1 MLFKYP
7 VIGGLFIALSFLYIA
22 AHAVQTNWAY
32 YTIEKFHW
40 EEYEIGIS
48 LGVVGLVFAV
58 VQGWLIRIIIP
69 KLGQQRSIYIGLALY
84 AIGFMLYALAT
95 QGWMMYAFTIVYCLG
110 GIAGPAMQGIM
121 STIVPPNAQ
130 GELQGGVTSMMSL
143 TSIFGPLLMNN
154 LFAYFVADQTPFYF
168 PGAALVLGAVL
179 TLISTL
185 LARRTLKATVSL
197 QPTPKE

>member
-1 MLFKYP
+1 
-7 VIGGLFIALSFLYIA
+7 
-22 AHAVQTNWAY
+22 
-32 YTIEKFHW
+32 
-40 EEYEIGIS
+40 
-48 LGVVGLVFAV
+48 
-58 VQGWLIRIIIP
+58 
-69 KLGQQRSIYIGLALY
+69 
-84 AIGFMLYALAT
+84 
-95 QGWMMYAFTIVYCLG
+95 FTIVYCLG

-197 QPTPKE
+197 QPTPK